1 MKTTINDFDFKFSG
15 YGHYLV
21 TYICPKTNK
30 KWSAVTSNIRLIDS
44 TKNEGASA
52 KKSDLI
58 ELKKICKLK

>member
-1 MKTTINDFDFKFSG
+1 MKTTINDFDFEFSG

-21 TYICPKTNK
+21 TYISPKTNK
-30 KWSAVTSNIRLIDS
+30 KWSVITTNMGLIDA
-44 TKNEGASA
+44 TKNEGHSA